1 MGANKYAVT
10 LHILLDQIR
19 TKQFLSNC
27 FAYLDQFV
35 SDNVSGT

>member
-10 LHILLDQIR
+10 LHILLDQII

-27 FAYLDQFV
+27 FAYLDQFFR
-35 SDNVSGT
+35 DNVSGT